1 MVNPAL
7 SNGLTPFLVTEA
19 GLNSGFMIVQ
29 YAAASMVSESKIY
42 AHPAS
47 VDSIPSSANQ
57 EDIVSMGTT
66 AARTARMI
74 VENTLDVLALEL
86 LTACQAID
94 IRRRAGT
101 HGEEISE
108 FHQKIYDKVREEVDF
123 YEIDREIWPDI
134 RAMEKFIRR
143 KDLLDLID
151 EYKPE
156 LLENNAWGRFREDM
170 RYTPHVK

>member
-1 MVNPAL
+1 MASRAL
-7 SNGLTPFLVTEA
+7 LIGLLSA
-19 GLNSGFMIVQ
+19 IR
-29 YAAASMVSESKIY
+29 KY
-42 AHPAS
+42 AHR
-47 VDSIPSSANQ
+47 IR
-57 EDIVSMGTT
+57 I
-66 AARTARMI
+66 MI
-74 VENTLDVLALEL
+74 
-86 LTACQAID
+86 

-101 HGEEISE
+101 HGDKISD